1 MPPLCSGGAIDIEN
15 LWHAANLSAMSCLYR
30 SDYGAPDPHF
40 NPLAGNGRLLQ
51 GYAGH
56 RTELTAA
63 QNIGQLEA
71 MKRKFDH
78 GETVQWC
85 DQGYGWVYDWKV
97 DYFFGVVLVVF
108 VIPYV
113 LMRFFP
119 SLRRLLLP
127 RQFSTH
133 D

>member
-1 MPPLCSGGAIDIEN
+1 
-15 LWHAANLSAMSCLYR
+15 MSCLYR

-40 NPLAGNGRLLQ
+40 NPLANNGQLLQ
-51 GYAGH
+51 GYASH
-56 RTELTAA
+56 RTQLAGA

-85 DQGYGWVYDWKV
+85 DQGYGWVYGWKV

-108 VIPYV
+108 VIPYA

-119 SLRRLLLP
+119 SLRRRPPL
-127 RQFSTH
+127 RQLFTF